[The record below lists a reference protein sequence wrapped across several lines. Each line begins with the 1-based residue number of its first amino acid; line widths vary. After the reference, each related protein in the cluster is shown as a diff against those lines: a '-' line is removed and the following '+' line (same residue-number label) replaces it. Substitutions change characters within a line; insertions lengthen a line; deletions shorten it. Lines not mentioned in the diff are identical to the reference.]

1 MAEVRNMKQLIVL
14 CGQHCGYCKKAK
26 MLISR
31 ALVNEPKFAALDISY
46 ICNESPESAPYP
58 HTLLPAFFCGR
69 KRVFE
74 GNPSMA
80 DIVSILRNCY
90 E

>member
-1 MAEVRNMKQLIVL
+1 MKQLIVL

-31 ALVNEPKFAALDISY
+31 ACVNNIKFAALDILY
-46 ICNESPESAPYP
+46 ICDESPESAQFP
-58 HTLLPAFFCGR
+58 HTFVPAFFCGGEH
-69 KRVFE
+69 VFE
-74 GNPSMA
+74 GNPSMD
-80 DIVSILRNCY
+80 DIVSILRKCC